1 MDAAALWETF
11 AEHAALVMS
20 GGRAPA
26 RASGDGWFAVLTGEA
41 HPDLNECAL
50 TSRAQAADA
59 LALVAFIAAAD
70 VPALVS
76 VASSAGPDVTD
87 PLAAAG
93 FERAPTSE
101 PLMWCPRRPR
111 REPGGLRVEQVRSQ
125 ADRDRAIAIIA
136 DAHSMEHE
144 VASRALAALPDP
156 GDRVMAWLAYEG
168 DEAISVVWTT
178 PGARIGIWEMMTP
191 RRHRRKGGARAV
203 LTLCARCDLEP
214 RDRGRVPVVD
224 ARRPAL
230 LRGGRVHRRRRGDE
244 LDARRGGRI
253 PGRDRPAGGLNYT
266 SMPLPPRAV
275 PLRARGQR
283 WSSIRRGRCG
293 GGSAARQKRRRR

>member
-76 VASSAGPDVTD
+76 VASSARPEVTD

-136 DAHSMEHE
+136 DAHSMRHE

-168 DEAISVVWTT
+168 DEAISVVWAT
-178 PGARIGIWEMMTP
+178 PGTRIGVWEMMTP
-191 RRHRRKGGARAV
+191 LRHRRKGGARAV
-203 LTLCARCDLEP
+203 LTCA
-214 RDRGRVPVVD
+214 
-224 ARRPAL
+224 
-230 LRGGRVHRRRRGDE
+230 
-244 LDARRGGRI
+244 LDAIWSPATEGAFLWST
-253 PGRDRPAGGLNYT
+253 PAGRPFYESAGFTAVDEAT
-266 SMPLPPRAV
+266 SWTLGAGAEF
-275 PLRARGQR
+275 LAAIGQP
-283 WSSIRRGRCG
+283 
-293 GGSAARQKRRRR
+293 AA